1 MISAAMNPPALVLA
15 SSSAYRRELL
25 SRLRLAFEV
34 APPLVEESAIASE
47 TPLERAQRL
56 SLAKAEAVSLRF
68 PQATVIGSDQ
78 VAVSRGEVLEKPGN
92 AARCREQLAWLS
104 GAAAVFYT
112 GVAVIPGAGARP
124 ALFVDTTTVFFRT
137 LAQSEIERYVEAEQP
152 FDCAGGFRCEGL
164 GISLFTRIVSE
175 DSTALIGL
183 PLISLARSLRQLGY
197 AVP

>member
-1 MISAAMNPPALVLA
+1 MHPPALVLA
-15 SSSAYRRELL
+15 STSAYRRDLL
-25 SRLRLAFEV
+25 ARLRLRFEV
-34 APPLVEESAIASE
+34 AAPQVDETVIASE

-56 SLAKAEAVSLRF
+56 GLAKAEAVSERF

-78 VAVSRGEVLEKPGN
+78 VAVCRGEVLEKPVN
-92 AARCREQLAWLS
+92 AARCREQLALLS

-112 GVAVIPGAGARP
+112 AVAVVPGVDAR
-124 ALFVDTTTVFFRT
+124 AAQFVDTTTVYFRT
-137 LAQSEIERYVEAEQP
+137 LTEGEIERYVAAEQP

-183 PLISLARSLRQLGY
+183 PLISLARCLRQLGY

>member
-1 MISAAMNPPALVLA
+1 MTTAAASPPALVLA
-15 SSSAYRRELL
+15 STSAYRGELL
-25 SRLRLAFEV
+25 RRLRLAFEV
-34 APPLVEESAIASE
+34 ASPLVDESAIASE

-68 PQATVIGSDQ
+68 PQTTVIGSDQ
-78 VAVSRGEVLEKPGN
+78 VAVCRGEVLEKPGG
-92 AARCREQLAWLS
+92 AARCREQLALLS

-112 GVAVIPGAGARP
+112 AVAVIPGAGGRA
-124 ALFVDTTTVFFRT
+124 AQFVDTTTVYFRT
-137 LAQSEIERYVEAEQP
+137 LAEAEIERYVAAEQP

-164 GISLFTRIVSE
+164 GISLFTRILSE

>member
-1 MISAAMNPPALVLA
+1 MIGAATNPPALVLA
-15 SSSAYRRELL
+15 STSVYRRELL
-25 SRLRLAFEV
+25 KRLQLAFEV
-34 APPLVEESAIASE
+34 APPLVDESAIASE
-47 TPLERAQRL
+47 TPPERAQRL

-78 VAVSRGEVLEKPGN
+78 VAVSKGEVLEKPGN

-112 GVAVIPGAGARP
+112 AVAVIPGAGARA
-124 ALFVDTTTVFFRT
+124 ALFVDTTTVYFRT
-137 LAQSEIERYVEAEQP
+137 LTESEIERYIAADKP
-152 FDCAGGFRCEGL
+152 FDCAGGIRSESL